1 MAHLHEECGVF
12 GVYGLPKAAE
22 TCALAL
28 YALQH
33 RGQEGC
39 GMAVQGRDGLR
50 HHKALGQ
57 VKDVFTPPALDALPG
72 ELAVAHVRYST
83 TGGNE
88 LRNTQPMLANTRYG
102 TLALVHNGNLSNA
115 GPLRA
120 ELEEQG
126 LIFQAGS
133 DTEVI
138 AYLMASQLRRT
149 GGDLARAARACMERM
164 EGAYS
169 LVMLLGREML
179 ALRDPKGMRPL
190 VRGRVGGCPVFA
202 SESCAIAS
210 IGGQV
215 EADVAP
221 GELVRVREGRV
232 EVLPPKAKDPG
243 ALCIFE
249 HIYFARPD
257 STLDGQSVYQA
268 RLLAGELLAKTHPVQ
283 ADLVVGVPDSGLIA
297 AIGYARHAGIPY
309 GEGLVKN
316 RYIGRT
322 FIEPT
327 QTLRSA
333 KVTLK
338 LSPLR
343 AAVAGKR
350 LVLVDDSIVRGTT
363 TGQIV
368 SMLKKAGAREVHVR
382 ISSPPFLYPCY
393 FGTDVASRD
402 QLASVRF
409 THEQLTAHIG
419 ADSLGFLPLEALA
432 SIAPNSRLGFCAGC
446 FQGQYP
452 YPAPEDPR

>member
-1 MAHLHEECGVF
+1 
-12 GVYGLPKAAE
+12 
-22 TCALAL
+22 
-28 YALQH
+28 
-33 RGQEGC
+33 
-39 GMAVQGRDGLR
+39 
-50 HHKALGQ
+50 
-57 VKDVFTPPALDALPG
+57 
-72 ELAVAHVRYST
+72 
-83 TGGNE
+83 
-88 LRNTQPMLANTRYG
+88 
-102 TLALVHNGNLSNA
+102 
-115 GPLRA
+115 
-120 ELEEQG
+120 
-126 LIFQAGS
+126 
-133 DTEVI
+133 
-138 AYLMASQLRRT
+138 
-149 GGDLARAARACMERM
+149 MERM
-164 EGAYS
+164 EGSYS

-221 GELVRVREGRV
+221 GELVRVREGLV

-283 ADLVVGVPDSGLIA
+283 ADLVIGVPDSGLIA
-297 AIGYARHAGIPY
+297 AIGYANHAGIPY

-327 QTLRSA
+327 QALRSA

-382 ISSPPFLYPCY
+382 ISSPPL
-393 FGTDVASRD
+393 S
-402 QLASVRF
+402 LI
-409 THEQLTAHIG
+409 HI
-419 ADSLGFLPLEALA
+419 
-432 SIAPNSRLGFCAGC
+432 
-446 FQGQYP
+446 
-452 YPAPEDPR
+452 

>member
-1 MAHLHEECGVF
+1 M
-12 GVYGLPKAAE
+12 
-22 TCALAL
+22 
-28 YALQH
+28 
-33 RGQEGC
+33 
-39 GMAVQGRDGLR
+39 
-50 HHKALGQ
+50 
-57 VKDVFTPPALDALPG
+57 
-72 ELAVAHVRYST
+72 
-83 TGGNE
+83 
-88 LRNTQPMLANTRYG
+88 
-102 TLALVHNGNLSNA
+102 
-115 GPLRA
+115 
-120 ELEEQG
+120 
-126 LIFQAGS
+126 
-133 DTEVI
+133 
-138 AYLMASQLRRT
+138 
-149 GGDLARAARACMERM
+149 
-164 EGAYS
+164 
-169 LVMLLGREML
+169 
-179 ALRDPKGMRPL
+179 
-190 VRGRVGGCPVFA
+190 
-202 SESCAIAS
+202 
-210 IGGQV
+210 
-215 EADVAP
+215 
-221 GELVRVREGRV
+221 
-232 EVLPPKAKDPG
+232 
-243 ALCIFE
+243 
-249 HIYFARPD
+249 
-257 STLDGQSVYQA
+257 YQA

-283 ADLVVGVPDSGLIA
+283 ADLVIGVPDSGLIA
-297 AIGYARHAGIPY
+297 AIGYANHAGIPY

-327 QTLRSA
+327 QALRSA

-350 LVLVDDSIVRGTT
+350 LVLVDDTIVRGTT

-432 SIAPNSRLGFCAGC
+432 SIVPNSRLGFCAGC